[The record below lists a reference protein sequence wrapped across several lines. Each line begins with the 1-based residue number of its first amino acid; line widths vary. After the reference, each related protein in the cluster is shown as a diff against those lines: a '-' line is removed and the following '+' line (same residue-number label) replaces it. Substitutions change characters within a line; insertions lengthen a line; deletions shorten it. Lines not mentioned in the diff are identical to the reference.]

1 MKEQFIEQI
10 AVLVQK
16 YASQF
21 GIAVHSPIIAQAI
34 LESAS
39 GTSELATH
47 AHNYFG
53 LKYRKGR
60 CPSASGVYL
69 KVGSEQNADGSYTS
83 SDMQWMLFDTMENGV
98 KGYFEFI
105 NIPNY
110 SNLKGVT
117 DPQEYLE
124 KIKADGY
131 ATSLHYVEN
140 LMNVISTYNL
150 TKYDM
155 KGVVAVSKVI
165 AIDAGH
171 GMNTSGKRIT
181 LSGYEARREWQL
193 NDRIA
198 DMLEKL
204 LAGYDCKVIRVDDTT
219 GANDISLTSRVS
231 TANKAKADVY
241 ISIHHNAGVNGG
253 AGGGT
258 MVFYYSNKT
267 EREKQAKALY
277 DAIVNNTGLIGNR
290 SEKVKKT
297 GFYVLKNTNMA
308 AFLIENGFMD
318 STTDVPVILT
328 EEHAIRT
335 AQGILEFLA
344 KEYSL
349 PKKSGAVQPTT
360 TQNGTLYRVQVGAFS
375 KEENAKALQKKLKAS
390 GYDAIIVN

>member
-105 NIPNY
+105 NISNY
-110 SNLKGVT
+110 TNLKGVT

-140 LMNVISTYNL
+140 MMNVISTYNL
-150 TKYDM
+150 TKYDKEEGANTM
-155 KGVVAVSKVI
+155 RINVHAGHNPDGKVACGAIGLIKESTENRNVKNEVVRLLRELGHTVYDCTVDNGTSKNDVLKKIVSKCNAHPVDLDV
-165 AIDAGH
+165 AIHFNAGASDQK
-171 GMNTSGKRIT
+171 GNGI
-181 LSGYEARREWQL
+181 
-193 NDRIA
+193 
-198 DMLEKL
+198 
-204 LAGYDCKVIRVDDTT
+204 TT
-219 GANDISLTSRVS
+219 GTEVFIYNSNS
-231 TANKAKADVY
+231 KAKPYAQRVAQSIAELGFKLRDDNVKDDVK
-241 ISIHHNAGVNGG
+241 NAS
-253 AGGGT
+253 
-258 MVFYYSNKT
+258 Y
-267 EREKQAKALY
+267 L
-277 DAIVNNTGLIGNR
+277 
-290 SEKVKKT
+290 
-297 GFYVLKNTNMA
+297 YVLKNTNSPAM
-308 AFLIENGFMD
+308 LIECCFVDDKDDVALYNYKTMAEAIVKGITGQRV
-318 STTDVPVILT
+318 TTSAPT
-328 EEHAIRT
+328 QT
-335 AQGILEFLA
+335 T
-344 KEYSL
+344 
-349 PKKSGAVQPTT
+349 TT
-360 TQNGTLYRVQVGAFS
+360 TQKGTLYRVQVGAFS